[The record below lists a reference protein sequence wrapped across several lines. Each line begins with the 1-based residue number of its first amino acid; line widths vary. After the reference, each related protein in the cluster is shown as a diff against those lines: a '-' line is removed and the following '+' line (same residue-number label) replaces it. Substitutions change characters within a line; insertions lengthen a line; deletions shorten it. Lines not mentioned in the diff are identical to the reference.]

1 MKLYPDDVEL
11 RRLEKVQY
19 SIDIYRYPPSTQS
32 VPETF
37 GSVYGKR
44 NHFRKAVKKM
54 FAQGVVTIFMS
65 KL

>member
-19 SIDIYRYPPSTQS
+19 SIDIYRYHPSTQS

-54 FAQGVVTIFMS
+54 FA
-65 KL
+65 